1 MKLQSIA
8 IQEFKQFTGKLVIDD
23 LQPGLNLFV
32 GPNEAGKSTIAEAV
46 RAVFLERYKA
56 SHLKDLLPWGK
67 ASGQPSVEVSFDLD
81 GTACRLSK
89 QFVTRQRCEL
99 KIGQSAFGEDEAEDR
114 LAALLGFSR
123 AARGPLKAENAGVP
137 GLLWVQQGSTQEM
150 RDSTGHAAQYLRDAL
165 SQLSGSR
172 ESAGE
177 DALIAAVQREL
188 RQLLTARTQKPTGP
202 LAEAEQALARLIEE
216 RGDLEQQRQQ
226 FEANIASLAAQQQ
239 AFDDTQRKRPW
250 ELHEQKALQAQLRAD
265 AVVQLEGSLR
275 GLEQSLKASEA
286 ELALPLQQEQNAL
299 ELEAAVERERQQLDA
314 LRASVAAVQAEHGQA
329 VSSVTQFEQAFADA
343 SRALELANA
352 AVTAS
357 DLRSQIGLYRAE
369 SERLEASIAAA
380 SKANDA
386 VLEAA
391 REAATLEI
399 DEAKLKRL
407 ASLGSQLSVLRARTE
422 AAMTRI
428 EYRLNGAIT
437 VNDELLSGAGVLR
450 LDEEKRISLG
460 TLGDLQVIPGVSD
473 LPARLSELASLEAQH
488 AQLLQALGVASLAEG
503 ESRHE
508 RWKAA
513 VAQQKSQAKIL
524 DVHAPQGI
532 EALRAASA
540 TAAARMQAANERL
553 AGLPDVSAAPP
564 LDEARR
570 NAEIARD
577 ALEAA
582 RKVLTQAAD
591 KKSAG
596 MANEESLAAQLQRKE
611 AQLNDEAFR
620 RNRAQWQTKIVE
632 QRVQVEALRKQREG
646 RERELE
652 AARLDDPAA
661 EAKRYRASAELA
673 RGEQNERQVKIA
685 GLRSQ
690 LETVGASGLGE
701 RLAAVEAKVE
711 QATRRKDELGLRASA
726 LSLLDEVLVDE
737 RDAAVAQLRAPLTER
752 LGHYLKRIF
761 PQSTI
766 ALGDDLS
773 PATLDRFGRA
783 DTLDALSFGTR
794 EQLGILTRLAY
805 ADLLKAS
812 GRPTLLML
820 DDAAVHTDAARRDAI
835 KRALIDA
842 ATRHQILVFTCHP
855 ELWDDLGVRQRSIE
869 DLKVAAWAPGQAST
883 VSG

>member
-8 IQEFKQFTGKLVIDD
+8 IQEFKQFTGRLVIDD

-56 SHLKDLLPWGK
+56 SHLKDLLPWGR

-81 GTACRLSK
+81 GAACRLSK

-99 KIGQSAFGEDEAEDR
+99 KIGQAVFGEDEAEDK

-137 GLLWVQQGSTQEM
+137 GLLWVQQGGTQDM

-188 RQLLTARTQKPTGP
+188 RQLLTARTQKSTGP
-202 LAEAEQALARLIEE
+202 LAQAESALAALIVE
-216 RGDLEQQRQQ
+216 RDELNRQREQ
-226 FEANIASLAAQQQ
+226 FEENIARLATQQE
-239 AFDDTQRKRPW
+239 AFDDTERKRPW
-250 ELHEQKALQAQLRAD
+250 ELHAQKAALAQQRAD
-265 AVVQLEGSLR
+265 A
-275 GLEQSLKASEA
+275 AA
-286 ELALPLQQEQNAL
+286 ELERSVEGLAQALEVNEAQLALSVQQEQ
-299 ELEAAVERERQQLDA
+299 AAVDLESAVARERQQLDA
-314 LRASVAAVQAEHGQA
+314 ARANLAAADTEHAQAA
-329 VSSVTQFEQAFADA
+329 SRVTQFEQAFADA
-343 SRALELANA
+343 NRALELANA
-352 AVTAS
+352 AVSAA

-369 SERLEASIAAA
+369 LERLEAAIGAA
-380 SKANDA
+380 SEANEALLD
-386 VLEAA
+386 AA
-391 REAATLEI
+391 RGAASLEI
-399 DEAKLKRL
+399 DETKLKRL
-407 ASLGSQLSVLRARTE
+407 ASLDAELTVLRARTE

-437 VNDELLSGAGVLR
+437 VGDAAISGEGVLR
-450 LDEEKRISLG
+450 LDEEKSIGLG
-460 TLGDLQVIPGVSD
+460 ELGELRVIPGVSD
-473 LPARLSELASLEAQH
+473 LSARLSELASLDAQH
-488 AQLLQALGVASLAEG
+488 ARLLQMLGVTSLGEG
-503 ESRHE
+503 ELRHE
-508 RWKAA
+508 QWKAL
-513 VAQQKSQAKIL
+513 VAQQKSHAKVR
-524 DVHAPQGI
+524 DAHAPQGI
-532 EALRAASA
+532 DALRAALAS
-540 TAAARMQAANERL
+540 AAARWQSANERL
-553 AGLPDVSAAPP
+553 ASLPDVSAALP

-570 NAEIARD
+570 SADIARD
-577 ALEAA
+577 ALESA
-582 RKVLTQAAD
+582 RKMLDEAVGKRST
-591 KKSAG
+591 G
-596 MANEESLAAQLQRKE
+596 MATTESLALQVQRKD
-611 AQLNDEAFR
+611 AQLNDAAFC
-620 RNRAQWQTKIVE
+620 RNRAQWQAKLVE
-632 QRVQVEALRKQREG
+632 QRVQVEALTKQREG
-646 RERELE
+646 RARELE

-661 EAKRYRASAELA
+661 EATRYRASAELA
-673 RGEQNERQVKIA
+673 REEQRERKMRITQ
-685 GLRSQ
+685 LRSQ

-701 RLAAVEAKVE
+701 RLAALDAQVE
-711 QATRRKDELGLRASA
+711 QATRRQDELSLRAGA

-737 RDAAVAQLRAPLTER
+737 RDAALAQLRAPLTER

-773 PATLDRFGRA
+773 PATLDRHGRA

-855 ELWDDLGVRQRSIE
+855 ELWDDLGVRQRAI
-869 DLKVAAWAPGQAST
+869 DDIKAAA
-883 VSG
+883 

>member
-8 IQEFKQFTGKLVIDD
+8 IQEFKQFSGRLVIDD
-23 LQPGLNLFV
+23 LQPGLNLFT

-67 ASGQPSVEVSFDLD
+67 ASGQPSVEVSFELD
-81 GTACRLSK
+81 GAQCRLSK

-99 KIGQSAFGEDEAEDR
+99 RIGQAVFGEDEAEDK

-137 GLLWVQQGSTQEM
+137 GLLWVQQGGTQEV

-165 SQLSGSR
+165 SQLSGGN

-188 RQLLTARTQKPTGP
+188 RQLLTARTQKSTGP
-202 LAEAEQALARLIEE
+202 LAEAETTLAALIAE
-216 RGDLEQQRQQ
+216 RDELEQQRQQ
-226 FEANIASLAAQQQ
+226 FDENIERLATQQE

-250 ELHEQKALQAQLRAD
+250 ELHEQKAVLAQQRAD
-265 AVVQLEGSLR
+265 AAAELERSLQ
-275 GLEQSLKASEA
+275 GLAQSLQVSEA
-286 ELALPLQQEQNAL
+286 ELALSLQQEQGAA
-299 ELEAAVERERQQLDA
+299 ELEAAVARERQQLDA
-314 LRASVAAVQAEHGQA
+314 ARANVSAAQTEHAQASGGVA
-329 VSSVTQFEQAFADA
+329 QFEQAFAEA

-352 AVTAS
+352 AVTVA
-357 DLRSQIGLYRAE
+357 DLRSQIGFYRTE
-369 SERLEASIAAA
+369 SERLEAAIAAA
-380 SKANDA
+380 GKANDA

-391 REAATLEI
+391 REAAAVEI
-399 DEAKLKRL
+399 DEAKRKRL
-407 ASLGSQLSVLRARTE
+407 ATLDGELTLLRARTE

-428 EYRLNGAIT
+428 EYRLNGALT
-437 VNDELLSGAGVLR
+437 VDGEQLTGEGVLR
-450 LDEEKRISLG
+450 VDDERLIGLG
-460 TLGDLQVIPGVSD
+460 ELGELRVIPGVSD
-473 LPARLSELASLEAQH
+473 LSAQLAELASLEAQH
-488 AQLLQALGVASLAEG
+488 AQLLQALGVASLGEAEARY
-503 ESRHE
+503 EK
-508 RWKAA
+508 WKTL

-532 EALRAASA
+532 DALRAALAS
-540 TAAARMQAANERL
+540 AAARLQASNERL

-570 NAEIARD
+570 NADIARD

-582 RKVLTQAAD
+582 RKVLTQAAE
-591 KKSAG
+591 KRSTG
-596 MANEESLAAQLQRKE
+596 MATTDSLAAQLQRKE
-611 AQLNDEAFR
+611 AQLNDDAYR
-620 RNRAQWQTKIVE
+620 RNRARWQTKIVE
-632 QRVQVEALRKQREG
+632 QRVQVDALRKQREG

-661 EAKRYRASAELA
+661 EAKRYHASAELA
-673 RGEQNERQVKIA
+673 RSEQHERQVRIA
-685 GLRSQ
+685 HLRSQ

-701 RLAAVEAKVE
+701 RLAALDARVE

-773 PATLDRFGRA
+773 PATLDRHGRA

-855 ELWDDLGVRQRSIE
+855 ELWDDLGVRQRAIG
-869 DLKVAAWAPGQAST
+869 DLRVG
-883 VSG
+883 G

>member
-8 IQEFKQFTGKLVIDD
+8 IQEFKQFTGRLFIDD

-81 GTACRLSK
+81 GVACRLSK

-99 KIGQSAFGEDEAEDR
+99 KIGQSVYGEDEAEDK

-137 GLLWVQQGSTQEM
+137 GLLWVQQGGTQEM

-177 DALIAAVQREL
+177 DALIAVVQREL
-188 RQLLTARTQKPTGP
+188 RQLLTARTQKSTGP
-202 LAEAEQALARLIEE
+202 LAEAETALSTLSAERDDLVRQREQFDENIARLA
-216 RGDLEQQRQQ
+216 GQQ
-226 FEANIASLAAQQQ
+226 E
-239 AFDDTQRKRPW
+239 AFDDAERKRPW
-250 ELHEQKALQAQLRAD
+250 ELHEQKALLAQQRAD
-265 AVVQLEGSLR
+265 AAVQLER
-275 GLEQSLKASEA
+275 GVQDIVQALKVAEA
-286 ELALPLQQEQNAL
+286 QLALPLQQEQDAVA
-299 ELEAAVERERQQLDA
+299 LEAAVARDRQQLDA
-314 LRASVAAVQAEHGQA
+314 ARANVSAVETEHAQA
-329 VSSVTQFEQAFADA
+329 SSRVVQLEQASADA
-343 SRALELANA
+343 NRALELANA
-352 AVTAS
+352 AVSAA
-357 DLRSQIGLYRAE
+357 DLRSQVGLYRAE
-369 SERLEASIAAA
+369 LERLEAAIGAASEAHEALVEATRAAA
-380 SKANDA
+380 A
-386 VLEAA
+386 
-391 REAATLEI
+391 LEI
-399 DEAKLKRL
+399 DETKLKRL
-407 ASLGSQLSVLRARTE
+407 ASLDASLTVLRARTE

-428 EYRLNGAIT
+428 EYRLSGSIT
-437 VNDELLSGAGVLR
+437 VGDAQIRGEGVLR
-450 LDEEKRISLG
+450 LEEEKRIGLG
-460 TLGDLQVIPGVSD
+460 ELGELRVIPGVSD
-473 LPARLSELASLEAQH
+473 LPARLSELAALEAQH
-488 AQLLQALGVASLAEG
+488 AQSLQALGVASLAQAEQ
-503 ESRHE
+503 RHE
-508 RWKAA
+508 QWKAL
-513 VAQQKSQAKIL
+513 VAQQTSHAKVL
-524 DVHAPQGI
+524 DAHAPHGI
-532 EALRAASA
+532 DALRAASA
-540 TAAARMQAANERL
+540 SASARLQAANERL
-553 AGLPDVSAAPP
+553 AGLPDVSSALP

-570 NAEIARD
+570 NADLARA
-577 ALEAA
+577 ALESA
-582 RKVLTQAAD
+582 RKLLNDAAE
-591 KKSAG
+591 KRSTGIAT
-596 MANEESLAAQLQRKE
+596 AESLALQLQRKE
-611 AQLNDEAFR
+611 AQLSDAAFCS
-620 RNRAQWQTKIVE
+620 NRAQWQAKIVE

-661 EAKRYRASAELA
+661 EAQRYRASAQLA
-673 RGEQNERQVKIA
+673 RQEQHERQVRIA
-685 GLRSQ
+685 HLRSQ

-701 RLAAVEAKVE
+701 RLAALEAKIE
-711 QATRRKDELGLRASA
+711 QATRRKDELSLRAGA
-726 LSLLDEVLVDE
+726 LSLLDEVLVAE

-773 PATLDRFGRA
+773 PATLDRYGRA

-842 ATRHQILVFTCHP
+842 ASRHQILVFTCHP
-855 ELWDDLGVRQRSIE
+855 ELWDDLGVRQRAI
-869 DLKVAAWAPGQAST
+869 DDIKAAA
-883 VSG
+883 

>member
-8 IQEFKQFTGKLVIDD
+8 IQEFKQFGGRLVIDD
-23 LQPGLNLFV
+23 LQPGLNLFT

-81 GTACRLSK
+81 GTACTLSK

-99 KIGQSAFGEDEAEDR
+99 KIGQSVFGEDEAEDK

-137 GLLWVQQGSTQEM
+137 GLLWVQQGGTQEV

-165 SQLSGSR
+165 SQLSGGP

-188 RQLLTARTQKPTGP
+188 RQLLTARTQKSTGP
-202 LAEAEQALARLIEE
+202 LAEAEQNLTRLTEE
-216 RGDLEQQRQQ
+216 RDALEQQRRQ
-226 FEANIASLAAQQQ
+226 FEENIARLATLQEAFEETQQ
-239 AFDDTQRKRPW
+239 KRPW
-250 ELHEQKALQAQLRAD
+250 ELHEQKAVLAQQRAD
-265 AVVQLEGSLR
+265 AAAELERGVQQLA
-275 GLEQSLKASEA
+275 QSLQVSEA
-286 ELALPLQQEQNAL
+286 ELALSLQQEQGAL
-299 ELEAAVERERQQLDA
+299 DLEAAVTRERQQLDA
-314 LRASVAAVQAEHGQA
+314 ARAAVSAAQTEHA
-329 VSSVTQFEQAFADA
+329 DAAASVTQFEQASADA
-343 SRALELANA
+343 NRALELANA
-352 AVTAS
+352 AVTAA
-357 DLRSQIGLYRAE
+357 DLRSQIELYRSE
-369 SERLEASIAAA
+369 SKRLDAAIADAA
-380 SKANDA
+380 KANDA
-386 VLEAA
+386 VLAAA
-391 REAATLEI
+391 RDAAALEI

-407 ASLGSQLSVLRARTE
+407 VALAGEVRVLRARTE

-428 EYRLNGAIT
+428 EYRLSGTIT
-437 VNDELLSGAGVLR
+437 VDDAPVSGEGVLR
-450 LDEEKRISLG
+450 VEGEKRIGLG
-460 TLGDLQVIPGVSD
+460 ALGELRVIPGVSD
-473 LPARLSELASLEAQH
+473 LGEQLTRLASLEAQH
-488 AQLLQALGVASLAEG
+488 AQLLQGLGIATLGEG
-503 ESRHE
+503 ELRHE
-508 RWKAA
+508 QWKALI
-513 VAQQKSQAKIL
+513 AQQKSQATIL
-524 DVHAPQGI
+524 AAHAPQGI
-532 EALRAASA
+532 DALRAAAAS
-540 TAAARMQAANERL
+540 AAARMQASNERL

-570 NAEIARD
+570 NADIARD
-577 ALEAA
+577 ALDAA
-582 RKVLTQAAD
+582 RKVLAQAAE
-591 KKSAG
+591 KRSTGVAT
-596 MANEESLAAQLQRKE
+596 AESLAAQLQRKE
-611 AQLNDEAFR
+611 AQLNDETFC

-632 QRVQVEALRKQREG
+632 QRVQVDAVRKQREG

-711 QATRRKDELGLRASA
+711 QATRRKEELGLRASA

-761 PQSTI
+761 PQSAI

-773 PATLDRFGRA
+773 PATLERDGRA

-805 ADLLKAS
+805 ADLLQAS

-855 ELWDDLGVRQRSIE
+855 ELWDDLGVRQRAID
-869 DLKVAAWAPGQAST
+869 DLKAA
-883 VSG
+883 

>member
-8 IQEFKQFTGKLVIDD
+8 IQEFKQFTGRLVIED

-46 RAVFLERYKA
+46 RSVFLERYKA

-81 GTACRLSK
+81 GAACRLSK

-99 KIGQSAFGEDEAEDR
+99 KIGQAVFGEDEAEDK

-137 GLLWVQQGSTQEM
+137 GLLWVQQGGTQEM

-188 RQLLTARTQKPTGP
+188 RQLLTARTQKSTGP
-202 LAEAEQALARLIEE
+202 LAEAEVALAALIVE
-216 RGDLEQQRQQ
+216 RDDLNRQREQ
-226 FEANIASLAAQQQ
+226 FEENIARLAAQQE
-239 AFDDTQRKRPW
+239 AFEETERKRPW
-250 ELHEQKALQAQLRAD
+250 ELHEQKAVLAQQRAD
-265 AVVQLEGSLR
+265 AAAELERSV
-275 GLEQSLKASEA
+275 QSLAQTLKVSEA
-286 ELALPLQQEQNAL
+286 ELALSLQQEQ
-299 ELEAAVERERQQLDA
+299 AAVEIETAVARERQQL
-314 LRASVAAVQAEHGQA
+314 VAARANVSAVETEHAQAASRVAQC
-329 VSSVTQFEQAFADA
+329 EQAFADA
-343 SRALELANA
+343 NRALELANA
-352 AVTAS
+352 AVTAA
-357 DLRSQIGLYRAE
+357 DLRSQLGLHRVE
-369 SERLEASIAAA
+369 RERLEAAIGAA
-380 SKANDA
+380 SEANDA
-386 VLEAA
+386 LLEAA
-391 REAATLEI
+391 RAAAALEI
-399 DEAKLKRL
+399 DETKLKRL
-407 ASLGSQLSVLRARTE
+407 SSLDAALSVLRARTE

-428 EYRLNGAIT
+428 EYRLNGAIM
-437 VNDELLSGAGVLR
+437 VGDAQISGEGVLR
-450 LDEEKRISLG
+450 LDEEKLIGLG
-460 TLGDLQVIPGVSD
+460 ALGELHVIPGVSD
-473 LPARLSELASLEAQH
+473 LSARLSELASLEAQH
-488 AQLLQALGVASLAEG
+488 GQLLQALGVASLGEAEL
-503 ESRHE
+503 RHE
-508 RWKAA
+508 QWRAL
-513 VAQQKSQAKIL
+513 VAQQKSHAKVL
-524 DVHAPQGI
+524 EAHAPQGI
-532 EALRAASA
+532 DALRAALASA
-540 TAAARMQAANERL
+540 TARLQTANERL
-553 AGLPDVSAAPP
+553 TSLPDVSAAVP

-570 NAEIARD
+570 SADIARD
-577 ALEAA
+577 ALESA
-582 RKVLTQAAD
+582 RKMLNEAAE
-591 KKSAG
+591 KRSTGIA
-596 MANEESLAAQLQRKE
+596 MAESLATQLQRKE
-611 AQLNDEAFR
+611 AQLNDAAFCQ
-620 RNRAQWQTKIVE
+620 NRARWQAKIVE
-632 QRVQVEALRKQREG
+632 QRVQVEALTKQREG
-646 RERELE
+646 RERELD

-673 RGEQNERQVKIA
+673 RQEQHERQVRIA
-685 GLRSQ
+685 HLRSQ

-701 RLAAVEAKVE
+701 RLAALDAKVE
-711 QATRRKDELGLRASA
+711 QATRRKDELSLRAGA
-726 LSLLDEVLVDE
+726 LSLLDEVLVAE

-761 PQSTI
+761 PQSII

-773 PATLDRFGRA
+773 PATLDRYGRA

-820 DDAAVHTDAARRDAI
+820 DDAAVHTDAGRRDAI

-855 ELWDDLGVRQRSIE
+855 ELWDDLGVRQRAI
-869 DLKVAAWAPGQAST
+869 DDIKAAA
-883 VSG
+883 

>member
-8 IQEFKQFTGKLVIDD
+8 IQEFKQFTGRLVIDN
-23 LQPGLNLFV
+23 LQPGLNLFT

-67 ASGQPSVEVSFDLD
+67 ASGQPSVEVSFELD
-81 GTACRLSK
+81 GMACRLSK

-99 KIGQSAFGEDEAEDR
+99 KIGQAVFGEDEAEDK

-137 GLLWVQQGSTQEM
+137 GLLWVQQGGTQEV

-165 SQLSGSR
+165 SQLSGGN

-188 RQLLTARTQKPTGP
+188 RQLLTARTQKSTGP
-202 LAEAEQALARLIEE
+202 LAEAELTLAALIAE
-216 RGDLEQQRQQ
+216 RDELEQQRQQ
-226 FEANIASLAAQQQ
+226 FDENIARLASQQE
-239 AFDDTQRKRPW
+239 AFDDAQRKRPW
-250 ELHEQKALQAQLRAD
+250 ELHEQKAVLAQQRAD
-265 AVVQLEGSLR
+265 AAAELERSLQ
-275 GLEQSLKASEA
+275 GLAQSLQVSEA
-286 ELALPLQQEQNAL
+286 ELALSLQQEQGAA
-299 ELEAAVERERQQLDA
+299 ELEAAIARERQQLDA
-314 LRASVAAVQAEHGQA
+314 ARADVSAAQTRHAQDATSVA
-329 VSSVTQFEQAFADA
+329 QFEQASVDA
-343 SRALELANA
+343 NRALELANA
-352 AVTAS
+352 AVTAT
-357 DLRSQIGLYRAE
+357 DLRSQIGFYRTE
-369 SERLEASIAAA
+369 SERLDASIAAA
-380 SKANDA
+380 GKANDA

-391 REAATLEI
+391 RDAAAIEI

-407 ASLGSQLSVLRARTE
+407 AALDGDLTVLRARTE

-428 EYRLNGAIT
+428 EYRLNGVLT
-437 VNDELLSGAGVLR
+437 VDDVQVTGEGVLR
-450 LDEEKRISLG
+450 VDEEKVIGLG
-460 TLGDLQVIPGVSD
+460 ELGELRVIPGVSD
-473 LPARLSELASLEAQH
+473 LSAQLSELASLEARH
-488 AQLLQALGVASLAEG
+488 AQLLQTLGVASLGDAQA
-503 ESRHE
+503 RHE
-508 RWKAA
+508 QWKALI
-513 VAQQKSQAKIL
+513 AQQKSQAKIL

-532 EALRAASA
+532 DALRAALA
-540 TAAARMQAANERL
+540 AAAARLQAAVGRL

-582 RKVLTQAAD
+582 RKVLAQAAE
-591 KKSAG
+591 KRSTGIAT
-596 MANEESLAAQLQRKE
+596 AESLAAQLQRKE
-611 AQLNDEAFR
+611 AQLSDEAYC

-632 QRVQVEALRKQREG
+632 QRVQVDALRKQREG
-646 RERELE
+646 RERELD

-661 EAKRYRASAELA
+661 EAKRYHASAELA
-673 RGEQNERQVKIA
+673 RNEQHERQVRIA
-685 GLRSQ
+685 QLRSQ

-701 RLAAVEAKVE
+701 RLATLEAKVE
-711 QATRRKDELGLRASA
+711 QATRRKDELSLRAGA

-737 RDAAVAQLRAPLTER
+737 RDSAVAQLRAPLTER

-773 PATLDRFGRA
+773 PATLDRYGRA

-855 ELWDDLGVRQRSIE
+855 ELWDDLGVRQRAIE
-869 DLKVAAWAPGQAST
+869 DLKVAA
-883 VSG
+883 

>member
-67 ASGQPSVEVSFDLD
+67 ASGQPSVEVSFELD
-81 GTACRLSK
+81 GIACRLSK

-99 KIGQSAFGEDEAEDR
+99 RIGQSAFGEDEAEDK

-123 AARGPLKAENAGVP
+123 PARGPLKAENAGVP
-137 GLLWVQQGSTQEM
+137 GLLWVQQGGTQEM

-165 SQLSGSR
+165 SQLSGGR

-188 RQLLTARTQKPTGP
+188 RQLLTARTQKSTGP
-202 LAEAEQALARLIEE
+202 LAEAEQTLTRLIEE
-216 RGDLEQQRQQ
+216 RADLEQQRQQ
-226 FEANIASLAAQQQ
+226 FEANIASLATQQQ
-239 AFDDTQRKRPW
+239 TFDDTQRKRPW
-250 ELHEQKALQAQLRAD
+250 EVHEQKALQAQLRAD
-265 AVVQLEGSLR
+265 AVVQLEGSLK

-299 ELEAAVERERQQLDA
+299 DLEAAVARERLQLDA
-314 LRASVAAVQAEHGQA
+314 LRASVAAVQAEHADAAAG
-329 VSSVTQFEQAFADA
+329 VTQFEQAFADA
-343 SRALELANA
+343 NRALELANA
-352 AVTAS
+352 AVTAA
-357 DLRSQIGLYRAE
+357 DLRSQIGLFRAE

-380 SKANDA
+380 SRANDA

-399 DEAKLKRL
+399 DKAKLKRL
-407 ASLGSQLSVLRARTE
+407 AALGSELSVLRARTE

-437 VNDELLSGAGVLR
+437 VDEKPVSGEGVLR
-450 LDEEKRISLG
+450 VDEEKRIGLG
-460 TLGDLQVIPGVSD
+460 ALGELRVIPGVSD

-488 AQLLQALGVASLAEG
+488 AQLLQALGVASLGEG
-503 ESRHE
+503 EARHE

-513 VAQQKSQAKIL
+513 LAQQKSQAKIL

-532 EALRAASA
+532 DALRAASA
-540 TAAARMQAANERL
+540 TAAARMQAANGRL

-591 KKSAG
+591 KKSTG
-596 MANEESLAAQLQRKE
+596 MANAESLADQLQRKQ
-611 AQLNDEAFR
+611 AQLDDEAFR
-620 RNRAQWQTKIVE
+620 RNRAQWQAKIVE

-685 GLRSQ
+685 ALRGQ
-690 LETVGASGLGE
+690 LETAGASGLGE

-711 QATRRKDELGLRASA
+711 QATRRKDELSLRASA

-855 ELWDDLGVRQRSIE
+855 ELWDDLGVRQRAIE
-869 DLKVAAWAPGQAST
+869 DLKVAA
-883 VSG
+883 

>member
-1 MKLQSIA
+1 MKLESIA
-8 IQEFKQFTGKLVIDD
+8 IQEFKQFTGRLVVDD
-23 LQPGLNLFV
+23 LQPGLNLFT

-67 ASGQPSVEVSFDLD
+67 ASGQPSVEVTFDLD
-81 GTACRLSK
+81 GTSCKLSK
-89 QFVTRQRCEL
+89 QFVSRQRCEL
-99 KIGQSAFGEDEAEDR
+99 RIGQSVFSEDEAEDK

-137 GLLWVQQGSTQEM
+137 GLLWVQQGGTQEM

-188 RQLLTARTQKPTGP
+188 RQLLTARTQKSTGP
-202 LAEAEQALARLIEE
+202 LAEAEQALAAL
-216 RGDLEQQRQQ
+216 LVQRDELDKQREQ
-226 FEANIASLAAQQQ
+226 FEENIARLAALQE

-250 ELHEQKALQAQLRAD
+250 ELHEQKAVQAQQRAD
-265 AVVQLEGSLR
+265 AAAELERSVQQLA
-275 GLEQSLKASEA
+275 QSLQVSEA
-286 ELALPLQQEQNAL
+286 ELALSLQQEQGAA
-299 ELEAAVERERQQLDA
+299 ELEAAVARERQQLDA
-314 LRASVAAVQAEHGQA
+314 ARANVSAVQTEHDRAAAGVA
-329 VSSVTQFEQAFADA
+329 RFEQAFADA
-343 SRALELANA
+343 NRALELANA
-352 AVTAS
+352 AVSAA
-357 DLRSQIGLYRAE
+357 DLRSQIGLHRAE
-369 SERLEASIAAA
+369 SERLEAAIADAG
-380 SKANDA
+380 KANDA

-391 REAATLEI
+391 RAAASLEI
-399 DEAKLKRL
+399 DAAKLKRL
-407 ASLGSQLSVLRARTE
+407 QSLDAELTVLRARTE

-437 VNDELLSGAGVLR
+437 VGEAQVSGAGVLR
-450 LDEEKRISLG
+450 LDEEKLIGLG
-460 TLGDLQVIPGVSD
+460 ALGELRVIPGVSD
-473 LPARLSELASLEAQH
+473 LPARLSELASLEAGH
-488 AQLLQALGVASLAEG
+488 AQLLQALGVASLGEAEA
-503 ESRHE
+503 RHE
-508 RWKAA
+508 QWKAL

-524 DVHAPQGI
+524 EVHAPQGI
-532 EALRAASA
+532 DALRAALASTSA
-540 TAAARMQAANERL
+540 RWQASNERL
-553 AGLPDVSAAPP
+553 ALLPDVSAAPP

-577 ALEAA
+577 AWEAA
-582 RKVLTQAAD
+582 RKLLAQ
-591 KKSAG
+591 SAEKRST
-596 MANEESLAAQLQRKE
+596 ATATTDSLAAQLQRKE

-620 RNRAQWQTKIVE
+620 RHRAQWQTKMIE
-632 QRVQVEALRKQREG
+632 QRVQVDVLTKQREG

-661 EAKRYRASAELA
+661 EAKRYRASADLA
-673 RGEQNERQVKIA
+673 RGEQHERQVRIA
-685 GLRSQ
+685 QLRSQ

-701 RLAAVEAKVE
+701 RLAAVRARVE
-711 QATRRKDELGLRASA
+711 QATRRKDELSLRASA

-752 LGHYLKRIF
+752 LGHYLRRIF

-773 PATLDRFGRA
+773 PATLDRYGRA

-855 ELWDDLGVRQRSIE
+855 ELWDDLGVRQRAID
-869 DLKVAAWAPGQAST
+869 DLKAAA
-883 VSG
+883 

>member
-1 MKLQSIA
+1 MKLHSIA
-8 IQEFKQFTGKLVIDD
+8 IQEFKQFSGRLVIDD

-67 ASGQPSVEVSFDLD
+67 ATGQPSVEVSFDLD
-81 GTACRLSK
+81 GAVCRLSK

-99 KIGQSAFGEDEAEDR
+99 KIGQTVFGEDEAEDK

-137 GLLWVQQGSTQEM
+137 GLLWVQQGGTQEM

-165 SQLSGSR
+165 SQLSGSS

-188 RQLLTARTQKPTGP
+188 RQLLTARTQKATGP
-202 LAEAEQALARLIEE
+202 LAEAEQALLALSAE
-216 RGDLEQQRQQ
+216 RDDLNQQRQQ
-226 FEANIASLAAQQQ
+226 FEENIARLATQQE

-250 ELHEQKALQAQLRAD
+250 ELHEQKALLAQQRAD
-265 AVVQLEGSLR
+265 AAAELERSLLGLAQSVQV
-275 GLEQSLKASEA
+275 SEA
-286 ELALPLQQEQNAL
+286 GLALSLQQEQSAT
-299 ELEAAVERERQQLDA
+299 ELEAAVARERQQLDA
-314 LRASVAAVQAEHGQA
+314 ARAEVAAAQSEHGQA
-329 VSSVTQFEQAFADA
+329 ASSVAQFEQAAAAA

-352 AVTAS
+352 AVTAA
-357 DLRSQIGLYRAE
+357 DLRSQIGFHRDECA
-369 SERLEASIAAA
+369 RLDTSIAAA
-380 SKANDA
+380 SQAGDA

-391 REAATLEI
+391 RAAAALEV

-407 ASLGSQLSVLRARTE
+407 AVLDSELTVLRARTE

-428 EYRLNGAIT
+428 EYRLNGAIK
-437 VNDELLSGAGVLR
+437 VGDAQLNGEGVLR
-450 LDEEKRISLG
+450 VDEAKRIDLG
-460 TLGDLQVIPGVSD
+460 ELGELRVIPGVSD
-473 LPARLSELASLEAQH
+473 LSAQLSELASLEAQH
-488 AQLLQALGVASLAEG
+488 GQLLQALGVASLAEA
-503 ESRHE
+503 ELRRE
-508 RWKAA
+508 QWKAL

-524 DVHAPQGI
+524 EVHAPQGI
-532 EALRAASA
+532 DALRAASA
-540 TAAARMQAANERL
+540 SAAARLQAFNDRL
-553 AGLPDVSAAPP
+553 ANLPDVSAALP

-577 ALEAA
+577 ALDAA
-582 RKVLTQAAD
+582 RKVLTQAAE
-591 KKSAG
+591 KRSTGIAT
-596 MANEESLAAQLQRKE
+596 AESLAAQLQHKE

-620 RNRAQWQTKIVE
+620 LNRAQWQTKMVE
-632 QRVQVEALRKQREG
+632 QRVQVEALKKQHDA
-646 RERELE
+646 RERELQTV
-652 AARLDDPAA
+652 RLDDPAA

-673 RGEQNERQVKIA
+673 RGEQHERQVRIA
-685 GLRSQ
+685 QLRSQ

-701 RLAAVEAKVE
+701 RLATVEAKLE
-711 QATRRKDELGLRASA
+711 QATRRKDELSLRASA

-835 KRALIDA
+835 KRALLDA

-855 ELWDDLGVRQRSIE
+855 ELWDDLGVRQRAID
-869 DLKVAAWAPGQAST
+869 DLKVAA
-883 VSG
+883 

>member
-99 KIGQSAFGEDEAEDR
+99 KIGQSVFGEDEAEDK
-114 LAALLGFSR
+114 LSALLGFSR
-123 AARGPLKAENAGVP
+123 PARGPLKAENAGVP
-137 GLLWVQQGSTQEM
+137 GLLWVQQGGTQEV

-165 SQLSGSR
+165 SQLSGGR

-188 RQLLTARTQKPTGP
+188 RQLLTARTQKSTGP
-202 LAEAEQALARLIEE
+202 LAEAEQTLARLIEE
-216 RGDLEQQRQQ
+216 RNELEQQRQQ
-226 FEANIASLAAQQQ
+226 FEENIARLSAQQE

-265 AVVQLEGSLR
+265 AVVQLESSLK

-299 ELEAAVERERQQLDA
+299 ELEAAVARERQQLDA
-314 LRASVAAVQAEHGQA
+314 LRASVAAVQAEHGHA
-329 VSSVTQFEQAFADA
+329 EASVTQFEQAFADA
-343 SRALELANA
+343 NRALELANA
-352 AVTAS
+352 AVTAA

-407 ASLGSQLSVLRARTE
+407 ATLGSELTVLRARTE

-428 EYRLNGAIT
+428 EYRLDGAIT
-437 VNDELLSGAGVLR
+437 IDDEPVSGEGVLR
-450 LDEEKRISLG
+450 LDEEKRIGLG
-460 TLGDLQVIPGVSD
+460 ALGELRVIPGVSD

-488 AQLLQALGVASLAEG
+488 AQLLQALGVASLGEG

-577 ALEAA
+577 ALDAA

-591 KKSAG
+591 KKSTG

-611 AQLNDEAFR
+611 AQLNDEAFC
-620 RNRAQWQTKIVE
+620 RNRAQWQTRIVE

-673 RGEQNERQVKIA
+673 RGEQNERQVRIA

-855 ELWDDLGVRQRSIE
+855 ELWDDLGVRQRAID
-869 DLKVAAWAPGQAST
+869 DLKVAA
-883 VSG
+883 

>member
-8 IQEFKQFTGKLVIDD
+8 IQEFKQFSERLVIDD
-23 LQPGLNLFV
+23 LQPGLNLFT
-32 GPNEAGKSTIAEAV
+32 GPNEAGKSTVAEAV

-67 ASGQPSVEVSFDLD
+67 ASGQPSVEVSFELD
-81 GTACRLSK
+81 GVQCRLSK

-99 KIGQSAFGEDEAEDR
+99 RIGQTVFGEDEAEDK

-137 GLLWVQQGSTQEM
+137 GLLWVQQGGTHEV

-165 SQLSGSR
+165 SQLSGGS

-188 RQLLTARTQKPTGP
+188 RQLLTARTQRSTGP
-202 LAEAEQALARLIEE
+202 LAEAETTLAALIAE
-216 RGDLEQQRQQ
+216 RDELEQQRQQ
-226 FEANIASLAAQQQ
+226 FDENIARLASQQE

-250 ELHEQKALQAQLRAD
+250 ELHEQKAVLAQQRAD
-265 AVVQLEGSLR
+265 AAAELERSLQ
-275 GLEQSLKASEA
+275 GLAQSLQVSEA
-286 ELALPLQQEQNAL
+286 ELALSLQQEQSAA
-299 ELEAAVERERQQLDA
+299 ELEAAVARERQQLDA
-314 LRASVAAVQAEHGQA
+314 ARANVSAAQTEHAQASSSVA
-329 VSSVTQFEQAFADA
+329 QFEQAFADA

-352 AVTAS
+352 AVTAA

-369 SERLEASIAAA
+369 SERLEAAIAAA
-380 SKANDA
+380 GKANDA
-386 VLEAA
+386 VLDAA
-391 REAATLEI
+391 RDAAAIEI
-399 DEAKLKRL
+399 DETTRKRL
-407 ASLGSQLSVLRARTE
+407 AALDGELTLLRARTE

-428 EYRLNGAIT
+428 EYRLSGVLT
-437 VNDELLSGAGVLR
+437 VDGEQIAGEGVLR
-450 LDEEKRISLG
+450 VDDEKRIGLG
-460 TLGDLQVIPGVSD
+460 ELGELRVIPGVSD
-473 LPARLSELASLEAQH
+473 LSAQLAELASLEAQH
-488 AQLLQALGVASLAEG
+488 AQLLQALGVASLGEAEARY
-503 ESRHE
+503 EK
-508 RWKAA
+508 WKTL

-532 EALRAASA
+532 DALRAALASA
-540 TAAARMQAANERL
+540 SARLQASNERL

-570 NAEIARD
+570 NADIARD

-582 RKVLTQAAD
+582 RKVLTQAAE
-591 KKSAG
+591 KRSSG
-596 MANEESLAAQLQRKE
+596 MATADSLAAQLQRKE
-611 AQLNDEAFR
+611 AQLNDEAYR

-632 QRVQVEALRKQREG
+632 QRVQVDALRKQREG

-673 RGEQNERQVKIA
+673 RSEQHERQVRIA
-685 GLRSQ
+685 HLRSQ

-701 RLAAVEAKVE
+701 RLAALDARVE

-737 RDAAVAQLRAPLTER
+737 RDEAVAQLRAPLTER
-752 LGHYLKRIF
+752 LGQYLKRIF

-773 PATLDRFGRA
+773 PATLDRHGRA

-855 ELWDDLGVRQRSIE
+855 ELWDDLGVRQRAIG
-869 DLKVAAWAPGQAST
+869 DLRVG
-883 VSG
+883 G

>member
-8 IQEFKQFTGKLVIDD
+8 IREFKQFTGRLVIDN
-23 LQPGLNLFV
+23 LQPGLNLFT

-46 RAVFLERYKA
+46 RVVFLERYKA

-67 ASGQPSVEVSFDLD
+67 ASGQPSVEVSFELD
-81 GTACRLSK
+81 GMACRLSK

-99 KIGQSAFGEDEAEDR
+99 KIGQAVFGEDEAEDK

-137 GLLWVQQGSTQEM
+137 GLLWVQQGGTQEV

-165 SQLSGSR
+165 SQLSGGN

-188 RQLLTARTQKPTGP
+188 RQLLTARTQKSTGP
-202 LAEAEQALARLIEE
+202 LAEAELTLAALIAE
-216 RGDLEQQRQQ
+216 RDELEQQRQQ
-226 FEANIASLAAQQQ
+226 FDENIARLASQQE
-239 AFDDTQRKRPW
+239 AFDDAQRKRPW
-250 ELHEQKALQAQLRAD
+250 ELHEQKAVLAQQRAD
-265 AVVQLEGSLR
+265 AAAELERSLQ
-275 GLEQSLKASEA
+275 GLAQSLQVSEA
-286 ELALPLQQEQNAL
+286 ELALSLQQEQGAA
-299 ELEAAVERERQQLDA
+299 ELEAAIARERQQLDA
-314 LRASVAAVQAEHGQA
+314 ARADVSAAQTRHAQDATSVA
-329 VSSVTQFEQAFADA
+329 QFEQASVDA
-343 SRALELANA
+343 NRALELANA
-352 AVTAS
+352 AVTAT
-357 DLRSQIGLYRAE
+357 DLRSQIGFYRTE
-369 SERLEASIAAA
+369 SERLDASIAAA
-380 SKANDA
+380 GKANDA

-391 REAATLEI
+391 RDAAAIEI

-407 ASLGSQLSVLRARTE
+407 AALDGDLTVLRARTE

-428 EYRLNGAIT
+428 EYRLNGVLT
-437 VNDELLSGAGVLR
+437 VDDVQVTGEGVLR
-450 LDEEKRISLG
+450 VDEEKVIGLG
-460 TLGDLQVIPGVSD
+460 ELGELRVIPGVSD
-473 LPARLSELASLEAQH
+473 LSAQLSELASLEARH
-488 AQLLQALGVASLAEG
+488 AQLLQTLGVASLGDAQA
-503 ESRHE
+503 RHE
-508 RWKAA
+508 QWKALI
-513 VAQQKSQAKIL
+513 AQQKSQAKIL

-532 EALRAASA
+532 DALRAALA
-540 TAAARMQAANERL
+540 AAAARLQAAVGRL

-582 RKVLTQAAD
+582 RKVLAQAAE
-591 KKSAG
+591 KRSTGIAT
-596 MANEESLAAQLQRKE
+596 AESLAAQLQRKE
-611 AQLNDEAFR
+611 AQLSDEAYC

-632 QRVQVEALRKQREG
+632 QRVQVDALRKQREG
-646 RERELE
+646 RERELD

-661 EAKRYRASAELA
+661 EAKRYHASAELA
-673 RGEQNERQVKIA
+673 RNEQHERQVRIA
-685 GLRSQ
+685 QLRSQ

-701 RLAAVEAKVE
+701 RLATLEAKVE
-711 QATRRKDELGLRASA
+711 QATRRKDELSLRAGA

-737 RDAAVAQLRAPLTER
+737 RDSAVAQLRAPLTER

-773 PATLDRFGRA
+773 PATLDRYGRA

-855 ELWDDLGVRQRSIE
+855 ELWDDLGVRQRAIE
-869 DLKVAAWAPGQAST
+869 DLKVAA
-883 VSG
+883 

>member
-8 IQEFKQFTGKLVIDD
+8 IQEFKQFTGRLFIDD

-81 GTACRLSK
+81 GVACRLSK

-99 KIGQSAFGEDEAEDR
+99 KIGQSVYGEDEAEDK

-137 GLLWVQQGSTQEM
+137 GLLWVQQGGTQEM

-177 DALIAAVQREL
+177 DALIAVVQREL
-188 RQLLTARTQKPTGP
+188 RQLLTARTQKSTGP
-202 LAEAEQALARLIEE
+202 LAEAEAALSTLSAE
-216 RGDLEQQRQQ
+216 RDDLVRQREQ
-226 FEANIASLAAQQQ
+226 FDENIARLAAQQE
-239 AFDDTQRKRPW
+239 AFDDAERKRPW
-250 ELHEQKALQAQLRAD
+250 ELHEQKALLAQQRAD
-265 AVVQLEGSLR
+265 AAVQLER
-275 GLEQSLKASEA
+275 GVQDLVQALKVGEA
-286 ELALPLQQEQNAL
+286 QLALSLQQEQAAV
-299 ELEAAVERERQQLDA
+299 ELEAAVARDRQQLDA
-314 LRASVAAVQAEHGQA
+314 ARANVSAVETEHGQA
-329 VSSVTQFEQAFADA
+329 SSRVVQLEQASADA
-343 SRALELANA
+343 NRALELANA
-352 AVTAS
+352 AVSAA

-369 SERLEASIAAA
+369 LERLEAAIGAASEAHEALVEATRAAA
-380 SKANDA
+380 A
-386 VLEAA
+386 
-391 REAATLEI
+391 LEI
-399 DEAKLKRL
+399 DETKLKRL
-407 ASLGSQLSVLRARTE
+407 ASLDASLTVLRARTE

-428 EYRLNGAIT
+428 EYRLNGSIT
-437 VNDELLSGAGVLR
+437 VGDAQIRGEGVLR
-450 LDEEKRISLG
+450 LEEEKRIGLG
-460 TLGDLQVIPGVSD
+460 ELGELRVIPGVSD
-473 LPARLSELASLEAQH
+473 LPARLSELAALEAQH
-488 AQLLQALGVASLAEG
+488 AQSLQALGVASLAQAEQ
-503 ESRHE
+503 RHE
-508 RWKAA
+508 QWKAL
-513 VAQQKSQAKIL
+513 VAQQTSHAKVL
-524 DVHAPQGI
+524 DAHAPHGI
-532 EALRAASA
+532 DALRAASA
-540 TAAARMQAANERL
+540 SASARLQAANERL
-553 AGLPDVSAAPP
+553 ASLPDVSSALP

-570 NAEIARD
+570 NADLARA
-577 ALEAA
+577 ALESA
-582 RKVLTQAAD
+582 RKLLNDAAE
-591 KKSAG
+591 KRSTGIAT
-596 MANEESLAAQLQRKE
+596 AESLALQLQRKE
-611 AQLNDEAFR
+611 AQLSDAAFCS
-620 RNRAQWQTKIVE
+620 NRAQWQAKIVE
-632 QRVQVEALRKQREG
+632 QRVQVEALTKQREG

-661 EAKRYRASAELA
+661 EAQRYRASAQLA
-673 RGEQNERQVKIA
+673 RQEQHERQVRIA
-685 GLRSQ
+685 HLRSQ

-701 RLAAVEAKVE
+701 RLAALEAKIE
-711 QATRRKDELGLRASA
+711 QATRRKDELSLRAGA
-726 LSLLDEVLVDE
+726 LSLLDEVLVAE

-773 PATLDRFGRA
+773 PATLDRYGRA

-842 ATRHQILVFTCHP
+842 ASRHQILVFTCHP
-855 ELWDDLGVRQRSIE
+855 ELWDDLGVRQRAI
-869 DLKVAAWAPGQAST
+869 DDIKAAA
-883 VSG
+883 

>member
-8 IQEFKQFTGKLVIDD
+8 IQEFKQFSGRLVIDD
-23 LQPGLNLFV
+23 LQPGLNLFT
-32 GPNEAGKSTIAEAV
+32 GPNEAGKSTVAEAV

-67 ASGQPSVEVSFDLD
+67 ASGQPSVEVSFELD
-81 GTACRLSK
+81 GAQCRLSK

-99 KIGQSAFGEDEAEDR
+99 RIGQAVFGEDEAEDK

-137 GLLWVQQGSTQEM
+137 GLLWVQQGGTQEV

-165 SQLSGSR
+165 SQLSGGS

-188 RQLLTARTQKPTGP
+188 RQLLTARTQKSTGP
-202 LAEAEQALARLIEE
+202 LAEAEATLAALIAE
-216 RGDLEQQRQQ
+216 RDELAQQRQQ
-226 FEANIASLAAQQQ
+226 FDENIARLASQQE

-250 ELHEQKALQAQLRAD
+250 ELHEQKAVLAQQRAD
-265 AVVQLEGSLR
+265 AAAELERSLQ
-275 GLEQSLKASEA
+275 GLAQSLQVSEA
-286 ELALPLQQEQNAL
+286 ELALSLQQEQGAA
-299 ELEAAVERERQQLDA
+299 ELEAAVARERQQLDA
-314 LRASVAAVQAEHGQA
+314 ARANVSAAQTEHAQASSSVA
-329 VSSVTQFEQAFADA
+329 QFEQACAEA

-352 AVTAS
+352 AVTAA
-357 DLRSQIGLYRAE
+357 DLRSQIGFYRTE
-369 SERLEASIAAA
+369 SERLEAAIAAA
-380 SKANDA
+380 GKANDA

-391 REAATLEI
+391 REAAAVEI
-399 DEAKLKRL
+399 DEAKRKRL
-407 ASLGSQLSVLRARTE
+407 ATLDGELTLLRARTE

-428 EYRLNGAIT
+428 EYRLNGALT
-437 VNDELLSGAGVLR
+437 VDGEPVTGEGVLR
-450 LDEEKRISLG
+450 VDDEKLIGLG
-460 TLGDLQVIPGVSD
+460 ELGELRVIPGVSD
-473 LPARLSELASLEAQH
+473 LSAQLAELASLDAQH
-488 AQLLQALGVASLAEG
+488 AQLLQALGVASLG
-503 ESRHE
+503 EADARYE
-508 RWKAA
+508 KWKTL

-532 EALRAASA
+532 DALRAALAS
-540 TAAARMQAANERL
+540 AAARLQASNERL

-570 NAEIARD
+570 NADIARD

-582 RKVLTQAAD
+582 RKVLTQAAE
-591 KKSAG
+591 KRSTG
-596 MANEESLAAQLQRKE
+596 MATADSLAAQLQRKE
-611 AQLNDEAFR
+611 AQLNDEAYR

-632 QRVQVEALRKQREG
+632 QRVQVDALRKQREG

-673 RGEQNERQVKIA
+673 RSEQHERQVRIA
-685 GLRSQ
+685 HLRSQ

-701 RLAAVEAKVE
+701 RLAALDARVE

-773 PATLDRFGRA
+773 PATLDRHGRA

-820 DDAAVHTDAARRDAI
+820 DDAAVHTDAARRDAL

-855 ELWDDLGVRQRSIE
+855 ELWDDLGVRQRAIG
-869 DLKVAAWAPGQAST
+869 DLRVGA
-883 VSG
+883 

>member
-8 IQEFKQFTGKLVIDD
+8 IQEFKQFTGRLFIDD

-81 GTACRLSK
+81 GVACRLSK

-99 KIGQSAFGEDEAEDR
+99 KIGQSVYGEDEAEDK

-137 GLLWVQQGSTQEM
+137 GLLWVQQGGTQEM

-177 DALIAAVQREL
+177 DALIAVVQREL
-188 RQLLTARTQKPTGP
+188 RQLLTARTQKSTGP
-202 LAEAEQALARLIEE
+202 LAEAEAALSTLSAE
-216 RGDLEQQRQQ
+216 RDDLVRQREQ
-226 FEANIASLAAQQQ
+226 FDENIARLAAQQE
-239 AFDDTQRKRPW
+239 AFDDAERKRPW
-250 ELHEQKALQAQLRAD
+250 ELHEQKALLAQQRAD
-265 AVVQLEGSLR
+265 AAVQLER
-275 GLEQSLKASEA
+275 GVQDLVQALKVGEA
-286 ELALPLQQEQNAL
+286 QLALSLQQEQ
-299 ELEAAVERERQQLDA
+299 AAVELETAVARDRQQLDA
-314 LRASVAAVQAEHGQA
+314 ARANVSAVETEHAQA
-329 VSSVTQFEQAFADA
+329 SSHVVQLEQASADA
-343 SRALELANA
+343 NRALELANA
-352 AVTAS
+352 AVSAA
-357 DLRSQIGLYRAE
+357 DLRSQVGLYRAE
-369 SERLEASIAAA
+369 LERLEAAIGAASEAHEALVEATRAAA
-380 SKANDA
+380 A
-386 VLEAA
+386 
-391 REAATLEI
+391 LEI
-399 DEAKLKRL
+399 DETKLKRL
-407 ASLGSQLSVLRARTE
+407 ASLDASLTVLRARTE

-428 EYRLNGAIT
+428 EYRLSGSIT
-437 VNDELLSGAGVLR
+437 VGDAQIRGEGVLR
-450 LDEEKRISLG
+450 LEEEKRIGLG
-460 TLGDLQVIPGVSD
+460 ELGELRVIPGVSD
-473 LPARLSELASLEAQH
+473 LPARLSELAALEAQH
-488 AQLLQALGVASLAEG
+488 AQSLQALGVASLAQAEQ
-503 ESRHE
+503 RHE
-508 RWKAA
+508 QWKAL
-513 VAQQKSQAKIL
+513 VAQQTSHAKVL
-524 DVHAPQGI
+524 DAHAPHGI
-532 EALRAASA
+532 DALRAASA
-540 TAAARMQAANERL
+540 SASARLQAANERL
-553 AGLPDVSAAPP
+553 AGLPDVSSALP

-570 NAEIARD
+570 NADLARA
-577 ALEAA
+577 ALESA
-582 RKVLTQAAD
+582 RKLLNDAAE
-591 KKSAG
+591 KRSTGIAT
-596 MANEESLAAQLQRKE
+596 AESLALQLQRKE
-611 AQLNDEAFR
+611 AQLSDAAFCS
-620 RNRAQWQTKIVE
+620 NRAQWQAKIVE

-661 EAKRYRASAELA
+661 EAQRYRASAQLA
-673 RGEQNERQVKIA
+673 RQEQHERQVRIA
-685 GLRSQ
+685 HLRSQ

-701 RLAAVEAKVE
+701 RLAALEAKIE
-711 QATRRKDELGLRASA
+711 QATRRKDELSLRAGA
-726 LSLLDEVLVDE
+726 LSLLDEVLVAE

-773 PATLDRFGRA
+773 PATLDRYGRA

-842 ATRHQILVFTCHP
+842 ASRHQILVFTCHP
-855 ELWDDLGVRQRSIE
+855 ELWDDLGVRQRAI
-869 DLKVAAWAPGQAST
+869 DDIKAAA
-883 VSG
+883 

>member
-8 IQEFKQFTGKLVIDD
+8 IEEFKQFTGRLFIDD

-56 SHLKDLLPWGK
+56 SHLKELLPWGK

-81 GTACRLSK
+81 GVACRLSK

-99 KIGQSAFGEDEAEDR
+99 KIGQAVFGEDEAEDK

-137 GLLWVQQGSTQEM
+137 GLLWVQQGGTQDM

-188 RQLLTARTQKPTGP
+188 RQLLTARTQKSTGP
-202 LAEAEQALARLIEE
+202 LAEAEAALAALIAE
-216 RGDLEQQRQQ
+216 RDDLNRQREQ
-226 FEANIASLAAQQQ
+226 FDENIARLAAQQQ
-239 AFDDTQRKRPW
+239 AFEETERKRPW
-250 ELHEQKALQAQLRAD
+250 ELHEEKAVLAQKRAD
-265 AVVQLEGSLR
+265 AAAELERSVDQLA
-275 GLEQSLKASEA
+275 QALKVSEA
-286 ELALPLQQEQNAL
+286 ELALPLQHEQ
-299 ELEAAVERERQQLDA
+299 AAVELETAVMRERQQLDTA
-314 LRASVAAVQAEHGQA
+314 RANVAAVETGYAQAATRVAQL
-329 VSSVTQFEQAFADA
+329 EQAFTDA
-343 SRALELANA
+343 NRALELANA
-352 AVTAS
+352 AVSAA
-357 DLRSQIGLYRAE
+357 DLRNQIGLHRAE
-369 SERLEASIAAA
+369 LERLETAIAAA
-380 SKANDA
+380 SEANEA
-386 VLEAA
+386 LVAAA
-391 REAATLEI
+391 RAAAALEI

-407 ASLGSQLSVLRARTE
+407 ASLDASLTVLRARTE

-428 EYRLNGAIT
+428 EYRLSGPIT
-437 VNDELLSGAGVLR
+437 VGDASISGTGVLR
-450 LDEEKRISLG
+450 VDEEKRIGLG
-460 TLGDLQVIPGVSD
+460 ELGELHVIPGVSD
-473 LPARLSELASLEAQH
+473 LSARITELAALEAQH
-488 AQLLQALGVASLAEG
+488 AQLLQALGVASLAEA

-508 RWKAA
+508 QWKAL
-513 VAQQKSQAKIL
+513 VGQQKSHAKVL
-524 DVHAPQGI
+524 EAYAPQGI
-532 EALRAASA
+532 DALRAALAS
-540 TAAARMQAANERL
+540 AAARSQAANERL
-553 AGLPDVSAAPP
+553 TSLPDVSAALP

-570 NAEIARD
+570 SAEIAAS
-577 ALEAA
+577 ALESA
-582 RKVLTQAAD
+582 RKIL
-591 KKSAG
+591 
-596 MANEESLAAQLQRKE
+596 NEATEKRSTGIATAESLALQLQRKE
-611 AQLNDEAFR
+611 AQLSDPAFCR
-620 RNRAQWQTKIVE
+620 SRAQWQAKIVE
-632 QRVQVEALRKQREG
+632 QRVQVEALTKQREA
-646 RERELE
+646 RARELE
-652 AARLDDPAA
+652 AVRLDDPAA

-673 RGEQNERQVKIA
+673 RQDQHERQVSIA
-685 GLRSQ
+685 RLRSQ

-701 RLAAVEAKVE
+701 RLAALDAKVE
-711 QATRRKDELGLRASA
+711 QAIRRKEELSLRAGA
-726 LSLLDEVLVDE
+726 LSLLDEVLVAE

-783 DTLDALSFGTR
+783 DTLEALSFGTR

-855 ELWDDLGVRQRSIE
+855 ELWDDLGVRQRAI
-869 DLKVAAWAPGQAST
+869 DDMKAAA
-883 VSG
+883 

>member
-8 IQEFKQFTGKLVIDD
+8 IQEFKQFSGRLVIDD
-23 LQPGLNLFV
+23 LQPGLNLFT

-67 ASGQPSVEVSFDLD
+67 ASGQPSVEVSFELD
-81 GTACRLSK
+81 GAQCRLSK

-99 KIGQSAFGEDEAEDR
+99 RIGQAVFGEDEAEDK

-137 GLLWVQQGSTQEM
+137 GLLWVQQGGTQEV

-165 SQLSGSR
+165 SQLSGGN

-188 RQLLTARTQKPTGP
+188 RQLLTARTQKSTGP
-202 LAEAEQALARLIEE
+202 LAEAETTLAALIAE
-216 RGDLEQQRQQ
+216 RDELEQQRQQ
-226 FEANIASLAAQQQ
+226 FDENIARLATQQE

-250 ELHEQKALQAQLRAD
+250 ELHEQKAVLAQQRAD
-265 AVVQLEGSLR
+265 AAAELERSLQ
-275 GLEQSLKASEA
+275 GLAQSLQVSEA
-286 ELALPLQQEQNAL
+286 ELALSLQQEQGAA
-299 ELEAAVERERQQLDA
+299 ELEAAVARERQQLDA
-314 LRASVAAVQAEHGQA
+314 ARANVSAAQTEHAQASGGVA
-329 VSSVTQFEQAFADA
+329 QFEQAFAEA

-352 AVTAS
+352 AVTAA
-357 DLRSQIGLYRAE
+357 DLRSQIGFYRTE
-369 SERLEASIAAA
+369 SERLEAAIAAA
-380 SKANDA
+380 GKANDA

-391 REAATLEI
+391 REAAAVEI
-399 DEAKLKRL
+399 DEAKRKRL
-407 ASLGSQLSVLRARTE
+407 ATLDGELTLLRARTE

-428 EYRLNGAIT
+428 EYRLNGALT
-437 VNDELLSGAGVLR
+437 VDGEQLTGEGVLR
-450 LDEEKRISLG
+450 VDDERLIGLG
-460 TLGDLQVIPGVSD
+460 ELGELRVIPGVSD
-473 LPARLSELASLEAQH
+473 LSAQLAELASLEAQH
-488 AQLLQALGVASLAEG
+488 AQLLQALGVASLGEAEARY
-503 ESRHE
+503 EK
-508 RWKAA
+508 WKTL

-532 EALRAASA
+532 DALRAALAS
-540 TAAARMQAANERL
+540 AAARLQASNERL

-570 NAEIARD
+570 NADIARD

-582 RKVLTQAAD
+582 RKVLTQAAE
-591 KKSAG
+591 KRSTG
-596 MANEESLAAQLQRKE
+596 MATTDSLAAQLQRKE
-611 AQLNDEAFR
+611 AQLNDDAYR
-620 RNRAQWQTKIVE
+620 RNRARWQTKIVE
-632 QRVQVEALRKQREG
+632 QRVQVDALRKQREG

-661 EAKRYRASAELA
+661 EAKRYHASAELA
-673 RGEQNERQVKIA
+673 RSEQHERQVRIA
-685 GLRSQ
+685 HLRSQ

-701 RLAAVEAKVE
+701 RLAALDARVE

-766 ALGDDLS
+766 ELGDDLS
-773 PATLDRFGRA
+773 PATLDRHGRA

-855 ELWDDLGVRQRSIE
+855 ELWDDLGVRQRAIG
-869 DLKVAAWAPGQAST
+869 DLRVG
-883 VSG
+883 G

>member
-67 ASGQPSVEVSFDLD
+67 ASGQPSVEVTFDLD

-99 KIGQSAFGEDEAEDR
+99 KIGQAVFGEDEAEDK

-137 GLLWVQQGSTQEM
+137 GLLWVQQGGTQEV

-165 SQLSGSR
+165 SQLSGGR

-188 RQLLTARTQKPTGP
+188 RQLLTARTQKSTGP
-202 LAEAEQALARLIEE
+202 LAEAEQTLARLIEE
-216 RGDLEQQRQQ
+216 RGELEQQRQQ

-239 AFDDTQRKRPW
+239 TFDETQRKRPW
-250 ELHEQKALQAQLRAD
+250 EIHEQKALQAQLRAD
-265 AVVQLEGSLR
+265 AVVQLESSLK
-275 GLEQSLKASEA
+275 GLEQSVKASEA

-299 ELEAAVERERQQLDA
+299 ELEAAVARERQQLDA
-314 LRASVAAVQAEHGQA
+314 QRASVAAVQAEHGQA

-352 AVTAS
+352 AVTAA

-407 ASLGSQLSVLRARTE
+407 AALGSELSVLRARTE

-437 VNDELLSGAGVLR
+437 VNDKPLSGAGVLR

-488 AQLLQALGVASLAEG
+488 AQLLQALGV
-503 ESRHE
+503 
-508 RWKAA
+508 
-513 VAQQKSQAKIL
+513 
-524 DVHAPQGI
+524 
-532 EALRAASA
+532 
-540 TAAARMQAANERL
+540 
-553 AGLPDVSAAPP
+553 
-564 LDEARR
+564 
-570 NAEIARD
+570 
-577 ALEAA
+577 
-582 RKVLTQAAD
+582 
-591 KKSAG
+591 
-596 MANEESLAAQLQRKE
+596 
-611 AQLNDEAFR
+611 
-620 RNRAQWQTKIVE
+620 
-632 QRVQVEALRKQREG
+632 
-646 RERELE
+646 
-652 AARLDDPAA
+652 
-661 EAKRYRASAELA
+661 
-673 RGEQNERQVKIA
+673 
-685 GLRSQ
+685 
-690 LETVGASGLGE
+690 
-701 RLAAVEAKVE
+701 
-711 QATRRKDELGLRASA
+711 
-726 LSLLDEVLVDE
+726 
-737 RDAAVAQLRAPLTER
+737 
-752 LGHYLKRIF
+752 
-761 PQSTI
+761 
-766 ALGDDLS
+766 
-773 PATLDRFGRA
+773 
-783 DTLDALSFGTR
+783 
-794 EQLGILTRLAY
+794 
-805 ADLLKAS
+805 
-812 GRPTLLML
+812 
-820 DDAAVHTDAARRDAI
+820 
-835 KRALIDA
+835 
-842 ATRHQILVFTCHP
+842 
-855 ELWDDLGVRQRSIE
+855 
-869 DLKVAAWAPGQAST
+869 
-883 VSG
+883 